1 MTLEINVIASI
12 AVIFSTEEVIET
24 NFVQAGR
31 TSEC

>member
-24 NFVQAGR
+24 NFIEAG
-31 TSEC
+31 